1 MRESITR
8 RRALRLL
15 AIASL
20 AASGVS
26 LGGSAAADPAPAPV
40 RVQVLGVSDWHGQ
53 LDPISVAGVGNVGGA
68 AVLSAYWKAD
78 RLASPNS
85 ITMTAG
91 DSFGATPPLAGF
103 FNEEPAVRAM
113 RLMGFDVD
121 GLGNHNWDKGN
132 AHLQQ
137 MIDIAGAPAG
147 GSEPGT
153 PFTYVSANLG
163 NVEDNVAGVAPW
175 IILERGG
182 VKIGVVGVTNPEAPS
197 LVFPGNFGT
206 IEITNPVPAANKARA
221 ELLKRGVK
229 ATILIGHM
237 GVTGFD
243 ATGQPVG
250 PLIDLANNVGGF
262 DVVVGD
268 HTDVQYS
275 GLIDGK
281 LVIQNRSK
289 GVTYSKLDL
298 DINPRN
304 GQVVGKSVSFVTPL
318 SNAVTPDPAIVSF
331 LAPLRGQLAA
341 AFDAKIGVATDV
353 FVRGG
358 NIERRQEVPIGNLVA
373 DSMRLTY
380 GTQLALTNGGGL
392 RAPLPSAYVPLNPTL
407 DRTAPPPFDLVVGD
421 VYTVLP
427 FGNQVVTRSV
437 TGAQLWAAL
446 ENGVSQ
452 INSATCAGTDGRFP
466 QISGFTFTFQCS
478 LPSGSRVLSVSLTDG
493 TPIPNDAT
501 SYTMATNDFV
511 NSGGDSYTVFRDG
524 QGVSRDLM
532 ANVLLDHIEGL
543 GTISPV
549 VEGRIT
555 KLP

>member
-8 RRALRLL
+8 RRALRML

-20 AASGVS
+20 VTSGVA
-26 LGGSAAADPAPAPV
+26 LGGSAAADPATV
-40 RVQVLGVSDWHGQ
+40 EVQLLSVSDWHGQ
-53 LDPISVAGVGNVGGA
+53 IDPLNGVGGA
-68 AVLSAYWKAD
+68 AAISSYWKAD
-78 RLASPNS
+78 RLANPNT
-85 ITMTAG
+85 ITFTAG

-103 FNEEPAVRAM
+103 FNEEPAVRVM

-163 NVEDNVAGVAPW
+163 NVEANLNGVAPW
-175 IILERGG
+175 LILERGG
-182 VKIGVVGVTNPEAPS
+182 VKVGFVGVTNPEAPT

-206 IEITNPVPAANKARA
+206 IDITDPVPAANKARS

-229 ATILIGHM
+229 TTVLISHM

-243 ATGQPVG
+243 ATGEPVG
-250 PLIDLANNVGGF
+250 PLIDLARNVGGF
-262 DVVVGD
+262 DVVAGD
-268 HTDVQYS
+268 HTDVQWS

-281 LVIQNRSK
+281 LVFESRSR
-289 GVTYSKLDL
+289 GVSYAKANLSIDRRTGKVLA
-298 DINPRN
+298 
-304 GQVVGKSVSFVTPL
+304 KSVSFVTPTA
-318 SNAVTPDPAIVSF
+318 SAVSPDPAIVNY
-331 LAPLRGQLAA
+331 LAPLRVQLAA
-341 AFDAKIGVATDV
+341 AFDTKIGVATDV

-392 RAPLPSAYVPLNPTL
+392 RSSLPSAYVPVDPTL

-421 VYTVLP
+421 VFTVLP
-427 FGNQVVTRSV
+427 FGNQVVTRTV

-446 ENGVSQ
+446 ENGVSR
-452 INSATCAGTDGRFP
+452 INPDCTGTDGRFP
-466 QISGFTFTFQCS
+466 QISGFKFTFSCT
-478 LPSGSRVLSVSLTDG
+478 LPAGGRVTSVALTDG
-493 TPIPNDAT
+493 TPIPADAT
-501 SYTMATNDFV
+501 TYTFATNDFV
-511 NSGGDSYTVFRDG
+511 NSGGDSYTVLRDG

-532 ANVLLDHIEGL
+532 ANVLLDYIEGL